1 MACMGVAAMTAVA
14 TADAQ
19 RLSAVTPAPNAGPE
33 VDSLLG
39 SYLAGRFAR
48 EQRDT
53 TAAADFYSRALIRD
67 PGNEVLIEQAFL
79 MEATEGDWTQAVELA
94 KQLVGRQDS
103 HRMAHLVL
111 GLNAFK
117 TGNYAGADTHFRAAA
132 SGPIGE
138 LTSTLARAW
147 VKLATGDVDGALGL
161 LEAGKQAEWAQFY
174 IRYNRALVADIGRR
188 PTEARKSYALVF
200 KMDSRTPRTAMA
212 YAQHAAKAGDLKLAK
227 SILKE
232 HLAKFSGEGHP
243 TTRALRDR
251 LEAGET
257 VPLLVNTVEEGL
269 AEVFYGLGEALTGE
283 GGISIGALYLQ
294 MALYLRPDFPFAL
307 AALANV
313 HEATKRHAEAIAIYS
328 RIAPG
333 TALDVSVA
341 IRKAINL
348 NLLDRTDEAKEL
360 LDRLLSKNPKDLR
373 IFDAIGTILRARK
386 RYEEAVAYYTRAIA
400 LIKKPEK
407 HHWTYWYARGT
418 SYERLKKWSEAEA
431 DLKKAMQLSP
441 DQPLVLNYLGYSW
454 IDQNRN
460 LKKGLS
466 LIEKAVALKP
476 DDGYIVD
483 SLGWA
488 HYRLGNYK
496 DAVRFLERAVELKPE
511 DPVLNDHLGDA
522 LWRVKRLRE
531 ARFQWQHALT
541 LNPELEDEERIKLKL
556 QNGLTEKPVVG
567 SHKKSRQAAG
577 AAASGKKRVQTR
589 LVPGTPMQ

>member
-1 MACMGVAAMTAVA
+1 M
-14 TADAQ
+14 
-19 RLSAVTPAPNAGPE
+19 SAVTPVPSQDQE
-33 VDSLLG
+33 VESLLG

-53 TAAADFYSRALIRD
+53 AAAADFYARALGRD
-67 PGNEVLIEQAFL
+67 PDNELLIEQAFL
-79 MEATEGDWTQAVELA
+79 MEATEGNWQRAVELA
-94 KQLVGRQDS
+94 STLVSRQDS
-103 HRMAHLVL
+103 HRMAQLIL
-111 GLNAFK
+111 GLNTFK
-117 TGNYAGADTHFRAAA
+117 AGNYDGAEKHFRAAG

-138 LTSTLARAW
+138 LTATLARAW
-147 VKLATGDVDGALGL
+147 LKLALGDVDGALGL
-161 LEAGKQAEWAQFY
+161 LEVGKQAEWAQFY
-174 IRYNRALVADIGRR
+174 IRYHRALVADLGRR
-188 PTEARKSYALVF
+188 PAEARKAYALVF
-200 KMDSRTPRTAMA
+200 KMDARTPRTAMA
-212 YAQHAAKAGDLKLAK
+212 YAQHAAKAGDQKLAM
-227 SILKE
+227 SILNE
-232 HLAKFSGEGHP
+232 HFEKTSGEGHT

-251 LEAGET
+251 IVAGEK
-257 VPLLVNTVEEGL
+257 VPLLIETIEEGM
-269 AEVFYGLGEALTGE
+269 AEVFYGLGEALTSE

-313 HEATKRHAEAIAIYS
+313 HETTKRHAEAIAIYD

-333 TALDVSVA
+333 TALDTSIE

-360 LDRLLSKNPKDLR
+360 LDRLLQKNPTDLR
-373 IFDAIGTILRARK
+373 IYDAVGTILRGRK
-386 RYEEAVAYYTRAIA
+386 RYGEAVEYYTRAIA

-418 SYERLKKWSEAEA
+418 SYERLKQWPKAEA

-454 IDQNRN
+454 IDQSRN

-496 DAVRFLERAVELKPE
+496 EAVRFLERAVELRPE

-522 LWRVKRLRE
+522 LWRVNRERE

-541 LNPELEDEERIKLKL
+541 LNPEPEEAEKIRSKL
-556 QNGLTEKPVVG
+556 QKGLAQTPVTSG
-567 SHKKSRQAAG
+567 QKNRQAGRAT
-577 AAASGKKRVQTR
+577 ASGKRAQTKF
-589 LVPGTPMQ
+589 VPGAPVQ

>member
-1 MACMGVAAMTAVA
+1 MGVAALALVA
-14 TADAQ
+14 AADAQ

-188 PTEARKSYALVF
+188 PTEARRSYALVF

-212 YAQHAAKAGDLKLAK
+212 YAQHGAKAGDLKLAK
-227 SILKE
+227 SSLKE
-232 HLAKFSGEGHP
+232 HLAKCSGEGHP

-341 IRKAINL
+341 IR
-348 NLLDRTDEAKEL
+348 
-360 LDRLLSKNPKDLR
+360 
-373 IFDAIGTILRARK
+373 
-386 RYEEAVAYYTRAIA
+386 
-400 LIKKPEK
+400 
-407 HHWTYWYARGT
+407 
-418 SYERLKKWSEAEA
+418 
-431 DLKKAMQLSP
+431 
-441 DQPLVLNYLGYSW
+441 
-454 IDQNRN
+454 
-460 LKKGLS
+460 
-466 LIEKAVALKP
+466 
-476 DDGYIVD
+476 
-483 SLGWA
+483 
-488 HYRLGNYK
+488 
-496 DAVRFLERAVELKPE
+496 
-511 DPVLNDHLGDA
+511 
-522 LWRVKRLRE
+522 
-531 ARFQWQHALT
+531 
-541 LNPELEDEERIKLKL
+541 
-556 QNGLTEKPVVG
+556 
-567 SHKKSRQAAG
+567 
-577 AAASGKKRVQTR
+577 
-589 LVPGTPMQ
+589 